1 MFMSTSSFPCQKFY
15 DKYWKFKY
23 DESSRFFWRL
33 EPCVCVVSIQG
44 LQVHSLN
51 IGWSY
56 LLPLSPPLLAAQVD
70 QVAANHD
77 ADLGHKISSEP
88 KPNFLQT
95 LL

>member
-1 MFMSTSSFPCQKFY
+1 MTNT
-15 DKYWKFKY
+15 
-23 DESSRFFWRL
+23 ESLNMMNHLDFSEDYL
-33 EPCVCVVSIQG
+33 ESCVCVVCIQG

-88 KPNFLQT
+88 KQNFLQT